1 MTRSLAAKLILAFLV
16 VAVSGTLVSTLV
28 IGSQT
33 LRQFDNFITQRE
45 AIEGERP
52 RGPGVGPLPPGER
65 PGFGFGRYAPNT
77 PERVFER
84 NFRWVLLY
92 GAGGAVLLGILLALG
107 LTRTITRPVR
117 DLTEATQR
125 LAHGELGHQVIVRS
139 EDELGQLATSFN
151 NMSSDLEKADRLRQQ
166 MTADVA
172 HDLRT
177 PLSILSGYTEALQD
191 GKLQA
196 TPEMYQIM
204 HQQVDQ
210 LRHLVDDLRTLSLAD
225 AGALP
230 LNRRPVDP
238 KALLERVFLAYMPQA
253 EAQDITLKLDA
264 PGDLPSLT
272 VDVERMT
279 QVLNNLVG
287 NAMRFTPS
295 GGIVTLIGRPQQLA
309 VRDSGEGVAAAD
321 LPFIFDRFYRGDKAR
336 QRPEGE
342 SGLGLAI
349 AKSIV
354 DAHGGRIWAESEGLG
369 RGATFWI
376 EIE

>member
-1 MTRSLAAKLILAFLV
+1 MIRSLAAKLILAFLV

-28 IGSQT
+28 IGNQT
-33 LRQFDNFITQRE
+33 LRQFDNFIFELE
-45 AIEGERP
+45 AGERP
-52 RGPGVGPLPPGER
+52 RGPGAGPPPGQ
-65 PGFGFGRYAPNT
+65 GQGQGFGRYPPNT
-77 PERVFER
+77 PARAFEQ

-92 GAGGAVLLGILLALG
+92 GGGGAVLIGILLALL

-117 DLTEATQR
+117 ELTEATQR
-125 LAHGELGHQVIVRS
+125 LSHGELGHQVIVRS

-151 NMSSDLEKADRLRQQ
+151 NMSIDLEKADRLRQQ

-191 GKLQA
+191 GKLQG
-196 TPEMYQIM
+196 TPEMYQVM
-204 HQQVDQ
+204 HQQVAQ
-210 LRHLVDDLRTLSLAD
+210 LHHLIDDLRTLSLAD
-225 AGALP
+225 AGELS

-253 EAQDITLKLDA
+253 EAQNITLMLDA
-264 PGDLPSLT
+264 PDDLPSLMI
-272 VDVERMT
+272 DVERMT

-287 NAMRFTPS
+287 NALRFTPS
-295 GGIVTLIGRPQQLA
+295 GGTITLAGRPRQLA
-309 VRDSGEGVAAAD
+309 VHDSGEGIAAAD

-369 RGATFWI
+369 QGATFWI
-376 EIE
+376 EID